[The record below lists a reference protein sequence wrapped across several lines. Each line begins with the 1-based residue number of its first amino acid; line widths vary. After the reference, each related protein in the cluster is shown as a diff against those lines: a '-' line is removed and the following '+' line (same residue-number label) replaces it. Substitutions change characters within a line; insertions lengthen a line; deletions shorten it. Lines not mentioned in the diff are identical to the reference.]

1 MSHTDTLNDI
11 ADTVV
16 SINTL
21 ADNINGQIAT
31 LRTQA
36 DAHAEAVHAA
46 KQDGNKAP
54 AFSSSDEYI
63 RINDLVRKLQAAH
76 QNIGNIGGNLV
87 RFAP

>member
-1 MSHTDTLNDI
+1 MSHTDTLNSI
-11 ADTVV
+11 NDTVV
-16 SINTL
+16 SITAL
-21 ADNINGQIAT
+21 ADNINAQIAT

-36 DAHAEAVHAA
+36 DAHAEAVYSA
-46 KQDGNKAP
+46 KQNGSKAP
-54 AFSSSDEYI
+54 SFSSSDEYI